1 MIVRKTTE
9 KDMEL
14 LVQLRIDFLLDQ
26 NPEKTLANQE
36 QLINN
41 LYAYFEKAIMRNEF
55 LAVVAEEEGKAVSTA
70 FMSIAERP
78 PRPGNSSNRVG
89 TIYSVYTDPEY
100 RRRGIAT
107 KVLQLLLQEAKEN
120 NVATVD
126 LSATADGRPLYEKLG
141 FKLPNYTYM
150 KLKLDDKIQGEIRK
164 MEKEEIQVCVDLIRR
179 SFQTVADEFGFTMKN
194 APRFTA
200 FATTMDRL
208 AWQYEQNR
216 PMYVYEAD
224 GKIIGYFSLQ
234 MQEDNECE
242 LNNLCV
248 APESRHEKI
257 GEKLFQYAVEVA
269 KENGYSVMNIGIVEE
284 NQKLRKWYEKL
295 GAKHVGIK
303 KFDFFPFTCGY
314 LKKNLGESNR
324 TVV

>member
-9 KDMEL
+9 KDMDL
-14 LVQLRIDFLLDQ
+14 LVQLRIEYLLDQ
-26 NPEKTLANQE
+26 DSKKTLDNKD
-36 QLINN
+36 QLIEN
-41 LYAYFEKAIMRNEF
+41 LYSYFEKAILRNEF
-55 LAVVAEEEGKAVSTA
+55 IAVVAEEDGKAVSTA

-89 TIYSVYTDPEY
+89 TIYSVFTYPEY

-141 FKLPNYTYM
+141 FKLPKYTYM
-150 KLKLDDKIQGEIRK
+150 KLNLDDKKQSGIRPMKEAEIP
-164 MEKEEIQVCVDLIRR
+164 ICVDLIRR
-179 SFQTVADEFGFTMKN
+179 SFQTVADEFGFTKEN

-200 FATTMDRL
+200 FATTVERL
-208 AWQYEQNR
+208 QWQYEQKR
-216 PMYVYEAD
+216 PMFVYESEE
-224 GKIIGYFSLQ
+224 GKIAGYYSLNLQ
-234 MQEDNECE
+234 DDGECE

-248 APESRHEKI
+248 EPEHRRRKI
-257 GEKLFQYAVEVA
+257 GEKLFEHAVDVA
-269 KENGYSVMNIGIVEE
+269 QKKGCMVMNIGIVEE
-284 NQKLRKWYEKL
+284 NQKLRKWYEKF
-295 GAKHVGIK
+295 GAEHVGIK

-314 LKKNLGESNR
+314 LKQFL
-324 TVV
+324 